1 MVELRKNLKSRSFH
15 YVLILPLA
23 VKPNIVILTRIFHE
37 HFAHFKV
44 TSVNHMIKLRIIPYF
59 KFAKCSPKASRC

>member
-1 MVELRKNLKSRSFH
+1 MKAERRLFRNGTAAF
-15 YVLILPLA
+15 LISGSGCRLLA
-23 VKPNIVILTRIFHE
+23 RIFHE

-59 KFAKCSPKASRC
+59 KFAKCSPKASRCD

>member
-1 MVELRKNLKSRSFH
+1 MRHVELFLRRVITASNIDQN
-15 YVLILPLA
+15 YLA
-23 VKPNIVILTRIFHE
+23 RIFHE

-59 KFAKCSPKASRC
+59 KFAKCSPKASRCD

>member
-1 MVELRKNLKSRSFH
+1 MKKNPAQVSEGRDSDL
-15 YVLILPLA
+15 VILIFLQT
-23 VKPNIVILTRIFHE
+23 LTRIFHE

>member
-1 MVELRKNLKSRSFH
+1 MP
-15 YVLILPLA
+15 LIWAFCPANPINTLVCTNFILA
-23 VKPNIVILTRIFHE
+23 RIFHE

-59 KFAKCSPKASRC
+59 KFAKCSPKASRCD